1 MRHLLSLH
9 NCRVPEESP
18 MTSSRDGQEV
28 HSGPMCLI
36 QSLGN
41 KTRRIPVHVKVYRNC
56 FEHYAV
62 ISKDHV
68 FCNRCTFV
76 SLKHCFV
83 MPSERSCTEL
93 RIVSNDFE
101 GNAIVL
107 DAESEE
113 TVSDWVEA
121 LQSDSPP
128 SSPRR
133 MSSPSLSPVIP
144 RSPILQTLEE
154 SDEGE

>member
-9 NCRVPEESP
+9 NCRLPEESSVQ
-18 MTSSRDGQEV
+18 SSREGQEV
-28 HSGPMCLI
+28 HSGPMRLL
-36 QSLGN
+36 QSVGS

-62 ISKDHV
+62 ISKDQI

-83 MPSERSCTEL
+83 MPGERSLTEL
-93 RIVSNDFE
+93 KIVSNDFE

-107 DAESEE
+107 EAENEE
-113 TVSDWVEA
+113 TMSSWFDA

-133 MSSPSLSPVIP
+133 MSSPNLSPVIP